1 MGRAGLPLLFQWEGS
16 FLTRARSNRLKYIM
30 SKETVTFYLLILPW
44 LLGLIF
50 FMLGPIVSSFFIS
63 FLQWD
68 LITPPKFIGLKNYID
83 MFTKDELFW
92 KSLKVT
98 SIYVLFRVPLTI
110 VAALILALLMNQ
122 NVPGIGV
129 FRTIYYI
136 PAVISGVAVS
146 MLWVWMFNDN
156 FGLVNGVLAKM
167 GIRGPGWFSDPDWS
181 LTTMIIISLYN
192 IGATAVIFLAGLKN
206 IPETIY
212 EAAEIDGAG
221 PVRRFFSITIPLI
234 TPTILFNLLMTLIAS
249 FQTFTEALIITN
261 GGPVNSTLF
270 FNLYL
275 YQNAFTYSKLG
286 YASALAWILFV
297 ITLAVTYVIFRY
309 SNRWVYYEGGGR

>member
-1 MGRAGLPLLFQWEGS
+1 
-16 FLTRARSNRLKYIM
+16 M